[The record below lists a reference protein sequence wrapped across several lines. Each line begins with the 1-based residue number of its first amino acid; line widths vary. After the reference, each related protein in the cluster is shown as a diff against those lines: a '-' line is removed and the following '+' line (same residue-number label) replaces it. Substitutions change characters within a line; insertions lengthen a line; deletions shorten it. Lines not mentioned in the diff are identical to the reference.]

1 LTDFDP
7 IGRPLDEVLS
17 QMAQQGRYPTIIETR
32 SPIACQAQDAK
43 RSARVI
49 ARRKDVLVVA
59 YFDMH
64 APEEDHA

>member
-1 LTDFDP
+1 MTDFDP
-7 IGRPLDEVLS
+7 IGHPLDEVLS
-17 QMAQQGRYPTIIETR
+17 QMAQQDRYPTIIETR